1 MSPTTL
7 HILPSTAAVEA
18 FNRAALACGEVL
30 FGSSALTLKRLAE
43 ELFRAGNCDRRTVS
57 AVGRRLLLE
66 KIVQRQY
73 AEGRGH
79 FAPLRDFPGFVR
91 SLEGFIGE
99 LKQALVTADELAAIA
114 QKMPRRERLLELAA
128 LYRLYSQ
135 ALAEKGLIDSH
146 DAETFAL
153 RHLQE
158 EGELPPL
165 FGEVTELAVSGI
177 YDFTPLQTGL
187 ITELAR
193 RLPVTITFPF
203 DFDRPDLF
211 AYVAKTVETFEAL
224 DNPAL
229 QLDLRFA
236 EAGEPVVNPVLASFF
251 SATKAAAPLPAAATI
266 ALFAAPGAYRECEEI
281 GRVIRSQLEQGVD
294 PASIAVLFR
303 DTTGY
308 GPLLE
313 EVCRRF
319 KIPVSY
325 RRGAPLFS
333 APLVHLLLTP
343 FELAQASF
351 GREELLTLLK
361 ASGFPPLRDR
371 AGRQLDVDLVEEVLL
386 AARYIDDSLGSV
398 ETRLDRLIKTRKS
411 RGRSFGAEER
421 VAQALPPLMKELR
434 QFDGKKTLQQFTEL
448 LERFIERHRIYRTG
462 IESGDRRALKRDA
475 SAITLFQKVLGNL
488 EDDIRLLGLADERLN
503 PAEFVTLL
511 RLGMEGEFLAGERSS
526 GVTILN
532 FHDARALRF
541 EHLVIGG
548 LNEGVC
554 PPRHDSHPL
563 FKDGDKQLFN
573 KICGTRR
580 FRLAAEKT
588 AEEPLLFYLAMECAG
603 SSLTLSSSYADSSGN
618 ALLRSPFLE
627 EVMEAGGLTE
637 RRIPV
642 NRLTPALQDCLEPEE
657 LLSTLA
663 ASGIFTLPAALPAP
677 ATPAGDALQEQ
688 LARIAQT
695 AAIEAEREVF
705 FRNED
710 LASRAA
716 LSTPYT
722 GTLRRS
728 DILAAL
734 TTHYETPPGNNFA
747 PTSLE
752 EYGCCPF
759 RYFLKRLVRLAPLE
773 KPELEL
779 EVKDEGSLVHE
790 ILREF
795 FQGRKDA
802 GRLPLTGSAEEQEAL
817 RQVATAVFA
826 RWEAERYTGEELLWE
841 VEKEKLLTILAG
853 VVAAEANEGSALRP
867 QAFELPFVGLE
878 VTDHAGATLNLT
890 GKIDRVDVAAATGT
904 LRVVD
909 YKMAANAQRYGELLK
924 KEELGETSFQMP
936 VYLLAAA
943 AAMAKEFNRDFTGFI
958 ARYWL
963 LRKLACRDKEFTGN
977 PKEDF
982 SGFFATDPAERL
994 ALGNDNFLNRLCA
1007 KVGAMKH
1014 GDFQI
1019 TPRQCEF
1026 CDFASVCRYVEV
1038 GLKG

>member
-1 MSPTTL
+1 MSPATL

-18 FNRAALACGEVL
+18 FNRAALACEKVL
-30 FGSSALTLKRLAE
+30 FGSHALTLKRLAE
-43 ELFRAGNCDRRTVS
+43 ELFRAGSCERRAVS

-73 AEGRGH
+73 AAGKGH

-91 SLEGFIGE
+91 SLEGFIDE
-99 LKQALVTADELAAIA
+99 MKQALLTDDELAAIA
-114 QKMPRRERLLELAA
+114 QKMPRRERMLELAA

-135 ALAEKGLIDSH
+135 ALADKALIDSL

-153 RHLQE
+153 RQLQGG
-158 EGELPPL
+158 GELPPI
-165 FGEVTELAVSGI
+165 FGEVSELAVSGI
-177 YDFTPLQTGL
+177 YDFTPLQSGL

-193 RLPVTITFPF
+193 RLPVTITFPYE
-203 DFDRPDLF
+203 FDRPELF

-229 QLDLRFA
+229 QLELRFTETA
-236 EAGEPVVNPVLASFF
+236 ESVVNPVLSTFF
-251 SATKAAAPLPAAATI
+251 SATKAATPLPASAAI
-266 ALFAAPGAYRECEEI
+266 ELFAAPGAYRECEEI
-281 GRVIRSQLEQGVD
+281 GRLIRRKLEQGVD

-303 DTTGY
+303 DTAGY
-308 GPLLE
+308 GPLME
-313 EVCRRF
+313 EVCHRF
-319 KIPVSY
+319 QIPVSY

-333 APLVHLLLTP
+333 APLIHLLLAP
-343 FELAQASF
+343 FELTQTRY
-351 GREELLTLLK
+351 GREELLALLK
-361 ASGFPPLRDR
+361 ASGFPPLRDGG
-371 AGRQLDVDLVEEVLL
+371 GRELDVDLVEEVLL
-386 AARYIDDSLGSV
+386 AARYIDDSLGTV
-398 ETRLDRLIKTRKS
+398 ETSLARLIKARKS
-411 RGRSFGAEER
+411 RGRPFGTEER
-421 VAQALPPLMKELR
+421 VAQALKPLLKELR

-448 LERFIERHRIYRTG
+448 LERFIKGHRIYQTG
-462 IESGDRRALKRDA
+462 IETGDPRALKRDA

-488 EDDIRLLGLADERLN
+488 EDDIRLLGLAEERLE

-526 GVTILN
+526 GVTIMN
-532 FHDARALRF
+532 FHDARALHY
-541 EHLVIGG
+541 EHLIIGG

-563 FKDGDKQLFN
+563 FKDSDKQLFN
-573 KICGTRR
+573 KICGSRC
-580 FRLAAEKT
+580 FRLAVEKT
-588 AEEPLLFYLAMECAG
+588 AEEPLLFYLAMGCAG
-603 SSLTLSSSYADSSGN
+603 SSLTLSYSYADSSGN

-627 EVMEAGGLTE
+627 EVMEAGGLSE
-637 RRIPV
+637 RRIPL
-642 NRLTPALQDCLEPEE
+642 NRPTPALQDCLEREE

-663 ASGIFTLPAALPAP
+663 VSGIFTLPAALASH
-677 ATPAGDALQEQ
+677 ATPAIGTLREQ

-695 AAIEAEREVF
+695 AAIEAMREEF
-705 FRNED
+705 FSCD
-710 LASRAA
+710 GLASRAA

-734 TTHYETPPGNNFA
+734 TTHYETPPGNSFA

-759 RYFLKRLVRLAPLE
+759 RYFLKRLVRLAPLD

-790 ILREF
+790 ILKEF

-802 GRLPLTGSAEEQEAL
+802 GRLPLTGSAEDQTAMGK
-817 RQVATAVFA
+817 VAAAVFA
-826 RWEAERYTGEELLWE
+826 QWEAERYTGERLLWE
-841 VEKEKLLTILAG
+841 VEKGKLLTILAG
-853 VVAAEANEGSALRP
+853 VVAAEADESSALLP
-867 QAFELPFVGLE
+867 QAFELPFPGLE
-878 VTDHAGATLNLT
+878 VKSHDGATLNLS
-890 GKIDRVDVAAATGT
+890 GKIDRVDLDAATGT

-943 AAMAKEFNRDFTGFI
+943 DKMNKEFNRDFTGFI
-958 ARYWL
+958 GRYWL
-963 LRKLACRDKEFTGN
+963 LRKLAWRDKEFTDN

-982 SGFFATDPAERL
+982 SGFFATDPTERL
-994 ALGNDNFLNRLCA
+994 PLGDDNFLNRLCA
-1007 KVGAMKH
+1007 KVSAMKQ

-1038 GLKG
+1038 GLKR

>member
-1 MSPTTL
+1 MSPATL

-18 FNRAALACGEVL
+18 FSRAALACEEVL
-30 FGSSALTLKRLAE
+30 LGSSAMTLKRLADD
-43 ELFRAGNCDRRTVS
+43 LFKAGNCDSRALS

-73 AEGRGH
+73 AGGKGH

-99 LKQALVTADELAAIA
+99 LKQALVTDDELAAIA
-114 QKMPRRERLLELAA
+114 QKMPRRERLLELAT

-135 ALAEKGLIDSH
+135 ALADKGLIDSH

-153 RHLQE
+153 RHLQKVA
-158 EGELPPL
+158 ELPPM
-165 FGEVTELAVSGI
+165 FSGVTGLTVSGI

-203 DFDRPDLF
+203 DFDRPELF

-229 QLDLRFA
+229 QLELRFA
-236 EAGEPVVNPVLASFF
+236 GEEETLVNPVLSRFY
-251 SATKAAAPLPAAATI
+251 SATKATIPIPATTPI
-266 ALFAAPGAYRECEEI
+266 ELFAAPGAYRECEEI
-281 GRVIRSQLEQGVD
+281 GRVIRRQLEQGVD

-319 KIPVSY
+319 QIPVSY

-333 APLVHLLLTP
+333 APLVHLLLAP
-343 FELAQASF
+343 FELPQTRY
-351 GREELLTLLK
+351 GREELLALLK

-371 AGRQLDVDLVEEVLL
+371 GGRELDLDLVEEVLL

-398 ETRLDRLIKTRKS
+398 ETRLDRLIKSRKA

-421 VAQALPPLMKELR
+421 VAQALAPLMKELR
-434 QFDGKKTLQQFTEL
+434 QFDGEKTLQQFTEL
-448 LERFIERHRIYRTG
+448 LERFIDRHRIYRTG
-462 IESGDRRALKRDA
+462 IETGDRRALKRDA

-488 EDDIRLLGLADERLN
+488 EDDIRLLGLTEERLD

-511 RLGMEGEFLAGERSS
+511 RLGMEGEFLAGERGS
-526 GVTILN
+526 GVTIMN

-541 EHLVIGG
+541 DHLIIGG

-573 KICGTRR
+573 KICGARR
-580 FRLAAEKT
+580 FRLAAEKS
-588 AEEPLLFYLAMECAG
+588 AEEPLLFYLAMGCAG

-627 EVMEAGGLTE
+627 EVMEAGRLTE

-642 NRLTPALQDCLEPEE
+642 NRPTPALEECLEREE
-657 LLSTLA
+657 LLNSLA
-663 ASGIFTLPAALPAP
+663 ASRIFTLPSALPAV
-677 ATPAGDALQEQ
+677 ATPASSALQEQ
-688 LARIAQT
+688 LSRIAQT
-695 AAIEAEREVF
+695 AAIEGGREEF
-705 FRNED
+705 FRSEE

-734 TTHYETPPGNNFA
+734 TTHYETPPGNSFA

-759 RYFLKRLVRLAPLE
+759 RYFLKRLVRLAPLD

-802 GRLPLTGSAEEQEAL
+802 GQLPLTGSAKEQEAL
-817 RQVATAVFA
+817 VEVAAAVFA
-826 RWEAERYTGEELLWE
+826 RWEAERYTGEELLWDL
-841 VEKEKLLTILAG
+841 EKGKLLTTLAG
-853 VVAAEANEGSALRP
+853 VVAAETHEGSALLP
-867 QAFELPFVGLE
+867 HSFELPFAGLE
-878 VTDHAGATLNLT
+878 VTDPSGATINLT

-924 KEELGETSFQMP
+924 KKELGETSFQMP

-943 AAMAKEFNRDFTGFI
+943 AAMAKEFGRDFTDFS

-963 LRKLACRDKEFTGN
+963 LRKPACRDKEFTGN

-982 SGFFATDPAERL
+982 SGFFATDPTER
-994 ALGNDNFLNRLCA
+994 APLGNDNFLNRLCA

>member
-1 MSPTTL
+1 MISATL

-18 FNRAALACGEVL
+18 FNRAALKCEEVL
-30 FGSSALTLKRLAE
+30 FGSPALTLKRLAE
-43 ELFRAGNCDRRTVS
+43 ELFRHSANNRRTVS
-57 AVGRRLLLE
+57 NVGRRLLLE
-66 KIVQRQY
+66 KLVQRHY
-73 AEGRGH
+73 AGVSGH

-91 SLEGFIGE
+91 CLEGFIGE
-99 LKQALVTADELAAIA
+99 LKQALVSADDFAAIA

-135 ALAEKGLIDSH
+135 ALTDKGLIDSH
-146 DAETFAL
+146 DAETLAL
-153 RHLQE
+153 CHLQK
-158 EGELPPL
+158 GGKLPPL
-165 FGEVTELAVSGI
+165 FEGVTELAVSGI

-203 DFDRPDLF
+203 GFDRPELF

-229 QLDLRFA
+229 QLELRFA
-236 EAGEPVVNPVLASFF
+236 ETGETVLRPVLSRFF
-251 SATKAAAPLPAAATI
+251 SPTKAAIPLPATADI
-266 ALFAAPGAYRECEEI
+266 ELFAAPGAYRECEEI
-281 GRVIRSQLEQGVD
+281 GRVIRRRMEQGVD

-319 KIPVSY
+319 QIPVSY

-333 APLVHLLLTP
+333 APLVNLLIAP
-343 FELAQASF
+343 FELTQARY
-351 GREELLTLLK
+351 GREELLALLK
-361 ASGFPPLRDR
+361 ASGFPPLRDK
-371 AGRQLDVDLVEEVLL
+371 AGRELDVDLVEEVLL

-398 ETRLDRLIKTRKS
+398 ETRLARLIKSRKAQ
-411 RGRSFGAEER
+411 GRSFGREVQ
-421 VAQALPPLMKELR
+421 VAQALAPLMIELR

-448 LERFIERHRIYRTG
+448 LERFIERHRIYRLG
-462 IESGDRRALKRDA
+462 IETGDRRALKRDA
-475 SAITLFQKVLGNL
+475 SAITLFQKVLANL
-488 EDDIRLLGLADERLN
+488 EDDIRLLGLAEERIE
-503 PAEFVTLL
+503 PSEFVTLL

-526 GVTILN
+526 GVTIMN

-541 EHLVIGG
+541 EHLIIGG

-563 FKDGDKQLFN
+563 FKDGDKLLFN
-573 KICGTRR
+573 KICGSRR

-588 AEEPLLFYLAMECAG
+588 AEEPLLFYLAMGCAG

-618 ALLRSPFLE
+618 AQLRSPFLE
-627 EVMEAGGLTE
+627 EVTEAGGLPE
-637 RRIPV
+637 RRIAV
-642 NRLTPALQDCLEPEE
+642 NRPTPALEECLEREE

-663 ASGIFTLPAALPAP
+663 ASGTFTLPAALPASVIS
-677 ATPAGDALQEQ
+677 ASGALQEQ
-688 LARIAQT
+688 LARIAET
-695 AAIEAEREVF
+695 ATNEAGREEF
-705 FRNED
+705 FSCEE

-734 TTHYETPPGNNFA
+734 TIHYETPPGNTFA
-747 PTSLE
+747 PTTLE

-759 RYFLKRLVRLAPLE
+759 RYFLKRLVRLAPLD

-790 ILREF
+790 ILKEF
-795 FQGRKDA
+795 FQRRKDA
-802 GRLPLTGSAEEQEAL
+802 GQLPLTGSAEEQKVLGE
-817 RQVATAVFA
+817 VAASVFA
-826 RWEAERYTGEELLWE
+826 RWESERYTGEALLWE
-841 VEKEKLLTILAG
+841 VEKGKLLTILAE
-853 VVAAEANEGSALRP
+853 VVAAEANEGSALLP
-867 QAFELPFVGLE
+867 QAFELPFVGLA
-878 VTDHAGATLNLT
+878 VTDHAGATINLT

-943 AAMAKEFNRDFTGFI
+943 ADLKQEFHRDFTDFI

-963 LRKLACRDKEFTGN
+963 LRKLACRDKEFTGH

-982 SGFFATDPAERL
+982 SGFFATDPTERL
-994 ALGNDNFLNRLCA
+994 SLGDDNFLNRLCA
-1007 KVGAMKH
+1007 KVSAMKQ

-1038 GLKG
+1038 GLKR